1 MNDEKRIVLPEI
13 TPLLSRR
20 RFVTGAA
27 ARGALLGLGISTNLS
42 FAATSTR
49 QPIAT
54 LRGSSFKLDIG
65 YKAVNFTG
73 KERPATVINGSIPG
87 PIMSAC

>member
-1 MNDEKRIVLPEI
+1 MNDQKQIVLPEV

-27 ARGALLGLGISTNLS
+27 AGGALLGLGLSTSLS

-54 LRGSSFKLDIG
+54 LRGSSF
-65 YKAVNFTG
+65 
-73 KERPATVINGSIPG
+73 
-87 PIMSAC
+87 